1 MNFDRTD
8 DYEIAARINS
18 DATSLR
24 SLIDTEMIIE
34 LVKSVLMRTFS
45 ILGEG
50 EKELG
55 VFIKEERIVSGNE
68 LPRYIMIPISTGR

>member
-1 MNFDRTD
+1 
-8 DYEIAARINS
+8 
-18 DATSLR
+18 
-24 SLIDTEMIIE
+24 MIIE
-34 LVKSVLMRTFS
+34 LVKSVLTRTFS